1 MKQILKPKFVSPAT
15 RTMKSIASIRI
26 ASPFKNISAMFNWVN
41 THYPVDHTHTH
52 WEFLV
57 IINGKTKH
65 TVNGNS
71 SIMGRGDACLLRP
84 HDSHRLDAV
93 HASQEF
99 QHLTFAID
107 KDLFEKL
114 LTYYQS
120 YEDLL
125 STTNNCY
132 FFLSENFIE
141 QLIEKLLTIQNFE
154 KEKYE
159 KNVILL
165 CHSLLLNYLEFTL
178 NYEPTYP
185 DWLKKFL
192 HELRSP
198 TNFDKSLEE
207 LAASTPYS
215 HSALTRV
222 FKQYMNVSIVKYLT
236 QIKMTA
242 AKRLLRTTNL
252 SMLEISLELG
262 YDSLSTFN
270 HNFKNAFGLTPT
282 EYKKAYSKTSTTNEH
297 SQHKLNES

>member
-1 MKQILKPKFVSPAT
+1 
-15 RTMKSIASIRI
+15 MKSIASIQI
-26 ASPFKNISAMFNWVN
+26 ASPFKNGSAMFNWVN
-41 THYPVDHTHTH
+41 TYYPFDHTHTH

-57 IINGKTKH
+57 ILNGKTKH
-65 TVNGNS
+65 TVNGNTT
-71 SIMGRGDACLLRP
+71 IMGRGDACLLRP
-84 HDSHRLDAV
+84 QDNHRLDAV
-93 HASQEF
+93 YPSHEF
-99 QHLTFAID
+99 QHLTFAIS
-107 KDLFEKL
+107 KDSFEKL
-114 LTYYQS
+114 LSFYQS

-125 STTNNCY
+125 NTTNNCY

-141 QLIEKLLTIQNFE
+141 QLIEKLLIIQNFE

-159 KNVILL
+159 KNVTLL
-165 CHSLLLNYLEFTL
+165 CNSLLLNYLEFTL

-192 HELRSP
+192 NELRSP
-198 TNFDKSLEE
+198 ANFDKSLEE
-207 LAASTPYS
+207 LASNTPYS

-252 SMLEISLELG
+252 SMLEISLDLG

-282 EYKKAYSKTSTTNEH
+282 EYKNLYAKKSTINEH
-297 SQHKLNES
+297 SHHKMN

>member
-1 MKQILKPKFVSPAT
+1 MKQIPKPQFASPSK
-15 RTMKSIASIRI
+15 RTMKPVASYQIA
-26 ASPFKNISAMFNWVN
+26 APFKNISAMFNWVN
-41 THYPVDHTHTH
+41 AYYPVDHTHTH
-52 WEFLV
+52 YEFLV
-57 IINGKTKH
+57 ILSGKTKH
-65 TVNGNS
+65 VLNDTTT
-71 SIMGRGDACLLRP
+71 IMSRGDACLLRP
-84 HDSHRLDAV
+84 SDKHRLDPV
-93 HASQEF
+93 HPSTDF
-99 QHLTFAID
+99 QHLTFAMD

-114 LTYYQS
+114 LSYYQS
-120 YEDLL
+120 YEDLAI
-125 STTNNCY
+125 TTSACY
-132 FFLSENFIE
+132 FFLSDNFIE
-141 QLIEKLLTIQNFE
+141 QLTEKLLIVQNLE
-154 KEKYE
+154 KTKYE
-159 KNVILL
+159 KNAVLL
-165 CHSLLLNYLEFTL
+165 CNSLLLNYLEYTL

-192 HELRSP
+192 HGLRSP
-198 TNFDKSLEE
+198 TNFNKSLEE

-222 FKQYMNVSIVKYLT
+222 FKQYMNVSIIKYLT